1 MPRFVRQTPLLE
13 RVKAYLDLGDWLLW
27 ISEELHDDA
36 YEEILNNWATPIGV
50 ALNVVF
56 IIARGASKAG
66 EPNDLFADD
75 MFADLGGKNR
85 SGWFAWMVSISRYVL
100 SSIFLF

>member
-1 MPRFVRQTPLLE
+1 MPRFVRQTPLVE
-13 RVKAYLDLGDWLLW
+13 RVKAYFDLGDWLLW

-36 YEEILNNWATPIGV
+36 YEEFLNNWATPIGI

-56 IIARGASKAG
+56 IIARGAGKPA

-75 MFADLGGKNR
+75 MFADLGSKKR
-85 SGWFAWMVSISRYVL
+85 SGWFAWMVSIS
-100 SSIFLF
+100 